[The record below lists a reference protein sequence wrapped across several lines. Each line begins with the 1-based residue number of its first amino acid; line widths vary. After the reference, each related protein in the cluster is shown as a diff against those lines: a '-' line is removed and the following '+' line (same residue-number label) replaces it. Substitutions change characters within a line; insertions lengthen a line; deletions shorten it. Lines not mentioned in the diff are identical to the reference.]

1 MREEKPNVQ
10 GITAENISVR
20 AGNQTQDSQLRWQAR
35 YLYATTAAN

>member
-10 GITAENISVR
+10 GITAENISVH

-35 YLYATTAAN
+35 YPYATTAAN